1 MFNIHWSILLAVA
14 VIVIALGTGYVI
26 RAHKKKQDLAEQ
38 MRRKEAQLERR
49 RVKLLQIE
57 SERKVKLAAGALEA
71 LDFARD
77 QILKDG
83 VIIDSDIWM
92 GEAYADFFDLLGESG
107 RREALKFTLFGQQFE
122 EMCEMRRAAPHNSLI
137 HQRATAAIQRVE
149 AFQKDELIKIVPA
162 AKVAASSETSPLIIQ
177 LLLAATARNRTISF
191 ITDDIERRIHV
202 RQLMLDRD
210 HDRIRILDVAKTQAM
225 AATFVQAKKEGQVE
239 YVTSRGLG
247 AAPALKVV
255 PFTDIRNSA

>member
-49 RVKLLQIE
+49 RVKMLQIE

-71 LDFARD
+71 LEFARD

-122 EMCEMRRAAPHNSLI
+122 EMCEQRRAAPHNSLMY
-137 HQRATAAIQRVE
+137 HRATAAIQRIE
-149 AFQKDELIKIVPA
+149 AFQKSGLISLVPTG
-162 AKVAASSETSPLIIQ
+162 KVAASVDNTPLIIQ
-177 LLLAATARNRTISF
+177 LLLAATARNRTICF
-191 ITDDIERRIHV
+191 ITDDIELRVRV
-202 RQLMLDRD
+202 RQLMHDCD
-210 HDRIRILDVAKTQAM
+210 HDHIRIVDVAETQAM
-225 AATFVQAKKEGQVE
+225 AATFAQAAKEGLVE
-239 YVTSRGLG
+239 HVTSRGLG
-247 AAPALKVV
+247 ATPELKVV
-255 PFTDIRNSA
+255 PFTDIRNTA